1 MSDAPGSPTPMNDDE
16 RLLAELGYKQE
27 LERSWGGFTNF
38 AISFSIISILAGCFT
53 NFFAAWNNGG
63 PVMVAI
69 GWPVVAALILIV
81 ALCMS
86 EVLSAMPTAGG
97 IYYWASKLGG
107 PSWGW
112 FTGWFN
118 LIGLVAVVASV
129 DYACA
134 SFLSYTIGLFDT
146 SYDAFNLK
154 YIFLIFVGILIVHV
168 VLNLFP
174 AHILSYWNN
183 ASAYWHV
190 IGPAI
195 VVLVLIFGPTS
206 HQGVSFVFT
215 HWINNSGFSGG
226 TSGLKFF
233 LYVVPLGV
241 ILTQYT
247 ITGFDASAHLSEET
261 TGASKAAAQGL
272 WRSVFYSAIG
282 GWILLLCFLFAVK
295 NADVISSSNP
305 YGAGSSIGI
314 FATALGLAGFKTI
327 MVIST
332 IGQFFCGGSGL
343 TSASRMMYAFSRD
356 RAVPGHQLWSK
367 VAENRAPRNAT
378 LAMATIAAVV
388 TLPAMYGNAARV
400 PVAFYALASVTVV
413 GLYIAYIIPVYLR
426 WRMGDAFVAGPWTLG
441 ARYRWMCPVA
451 VVEVVVVCFIAF
463 LPTSPGGIPGQ
474 PGFAW
479 NNGLINYCPLI
490 VGAVA
495 LYAFLSWNL
504 WAKNWFKGP
513 IRTVDLPD
521 SAAPAPAPAG
531 D

>member
-1 MSDAPGSPTPMNDDE
+1 MSDPSPGAPQLNEDE

-38 AISFSIISILAGCFT
+38 AISYSIISILAGCFT

-63 PVMVAI
+63 PVMVSI
-69 GWPVVAALILIV
+69 GWPVVSAFILII
-81 ALCMS
+81 ALCMA
-86 EVLSAMPTAGG
+86 EVVSAMPTAGG

-118 LIGLVAVVASV
+118 LVGLVGVVASV

-154 YIFLIFVGILIVHV
+154 YIFLIFLC
-168 VLNLFP
+168 VLAVPVFINLFP
-174 AHILSYWNN
+174 AHVLSIWNN
-183 ASAYWHV
+183 TSAYWHV
-190 IGPAI
+190 VGASII
-195 VVLVLIFGPTS
+195 VLILILGPTS
-206 HQGVSFVFT
+206 DQSASFVFT
-215 HWINNSGFSGG
+215 LWINNSGFSGG
-226 TSGLKFF
+226 TSSLKFF

-261 TGASKAAAQGL
+261 TGAAKAAAQGM

-295 NADVISSSNP
+295 NADVISTSNP

-314 FATALGLAGFKTI
+314 FATALGLAGFKTV

-367 VAENRAPRNAT
+367 VASNRAPRNAT
-378 LAMATIAAVV
+378 LAMATLAAIV
-388 TLPAMYGNAARV
+388 TLPALYGNAARV

-426 WRMGDAFVAGPWTLG
+426 WRMGDSFTPGPWTLG
-441 ARYRWMCPVA
+441 SKYKWM
-451 VVEVVVVCFIAF
+451 
-463 LPTSPGGIPGQ
+463 
-474 PGFAW
+474 W
-479 NNGLINYCPLI
+479 
-490 VGAVA
+490 AVA
-495 LYAFLSWNL
+495 LYAFVSWQL
-504 WAKNWFKGP
+504 WAKNWFTGP

-521 SAAPAPAPAG
+521 ATTG

>member
-1 MSDAPGSPTPMNDDE
+1 MSDPSPGAPQLTEDE

-63 PVMVAI
+63 PVMVSI

-81 ALCMS
+81 SLCMA
-86 EVLSAMPTAGG
+86 EIVSAMPTAGG
-97 IYYWASKLGG
+97 IYYWSAKLGG
-107 PSWGW
+107 PSASW

-154 YIFLIFVGILIVHV
+154 YIFLIFLAILCVHV
-168 VLNLFP
+168 LLNLFP
-174 AHILSYWNN
+174 SHILSYWNN
-183 ASAYWHV
+183 TSAYWHIV
-190 IGPAI
+190 GAAI
-195 VVLVLIFGPTS
+195 IVLVLIFGPTS
-206 HQGVSFVFT
+206 HQSASFVFT
-215 HWINNSGFSGG
+215 HWVNNSGFSGG

-261 TGASKAAAQGL
+261 TGAAKAAAQGM

-295 NADVISSSNP
+295 NADVISTSNP

-314 FATALGLAGFKTI
+314 FATALGLAGFKTV

-332 IGQFFCGGSGL
+332 VGQFFCGGSGL

-367 VAENRAPRNAT
+367 VATNRAPRNAT
-378 LAMATIAAVV
+378 LAMATLAAIV
-388 TLPAMYGNAARV
+388 TLPALYGNAARV

-413 GLYIAYIIPVYLR
+413 GLYIAYIIPVFLR
-426 WRMGDAFVAGPWTLG
+426 WRMGDSFTPGPWTLG
-441 ARYRWMCPVA
+441 SKYKWMCPVA
-451 VVEVVVVCFIAF
+451 VIEVVVVCIIAF
-463 LPTSPGGIPGQ
+463 LPTAPGGIPGNAD
-474 PGFAW
+474 FAW

-490 VGAVA
+490 VGVVA
-495 LYAFLSWNL
+495 LYAFLSWQL
-504 WAKNWFKGP
+504 WAKHWFTGP
-513 IRTVDLPD
+513 IRTVDLPE
-521 SAAPAPAPAG
+521 ATTG